1 MRCSIEEV
9 VALRA
14 ATLEDGL
21 IVPPKW
27 FVTTEN
33 TELHV
38 KVRTRPVETGKGDR
52 ISLPAFKSLF
62 ACVYSG
68 CGLDFDA
75 LEHESIH
82 I

>member
-38 KVRTRPVETGKGDR
+38 KVRTRPVEKMAEFRNHLAPPRST
-52 ISLPAFKSLF
+52 IALLPLAACCVGYEHTF
-62 ACVYSG
+62 A
-68 CGLDFDA
+68 L
-75 LEHESIH
+75 IQ